1 VRWYDRL
8 RRSSEIAFVRRR
20 GKPAGTGGLVAYG
33 LADRTGR
40 TRVAVTVATT
50 VGGAVTRN
58 LVKRRI
64 RGALDALNPPVV
76 PLRLVIVAKPAAA
89 TLPYDRLAK
98 DVASALGRLGAAP

>member
-20 GKPAGTGGLVAYG
+20 GKPAGSACVVAYS
-33 LADRTGR
+33 LAERTGR

-64 RGALDALNPPVV
+64 RGALDAHNPPAV

-89 TLPYDRLAK
+89 ELPYERLAK
-98 DVASALGRLGAAP
+98 DVASVLGRLGAAP

>member
-20 GKPAGTGGLVAYG
+20 GKPAGTESLVAYG
-33 LADRTGR
+33 LADPAGR

-50 VGGAVTRN
+50 VGGAVIRN

-64 RGALDALNPPVV
+64 RGALDVLGRPPV

-89 TLPYDRLAK
+89 ALAYDRLAK
-98 DVASALGRLGAAP
+98 DVASALERLGAAP